1 MRNIENIEITV
12 LCMLYDN
19 DKLLLQDRLK
29 NNWCGITFP
38 GGHVNKNESF
48 VNAVIR
54 EMKEETGLDIYNPKL
69 CGIEQ
74 FSLDEK
80 TRYLVLLFKTNQFS
94 GTLISSI
101 EGKMMWISRK
111 DLKKYN
117 LVRNFNDVLK
127 IFDNDEINELF
138 YNSNDNLFP
147 KYY

>member
-48 VNAVIR
+48 VNTVIR
-54 EMKEETGLDIYNPKL
+54 EMKEATGLDIYNPKL

>member
-1 MRNIENIEITV
+1 MSNIENIEITV

-19 DKLLLQDRLK
+19 DKLLLQNRLK
-29 NNWCGITFP
+29 KDWCGITFP

-74 FSLDEK
+74 FSLDEQ

-94 GTLISSI
+94 GILKSSI
-101 EGKMMWISRK
+101 EGEMMWISRN

-117 LVRNFNDVLK
+117 LVKNFNDVLK
-127 IFDNDEINELF
+127 IFDNGEINELF
-138 YNSNDNLFP
+138 YNSNDTLFP

>member
-1 MRNIENIEITV
+1 MNNIENIEITV

-19 DKLLLQDRLK
+19 DKLLLQNRLK
-29 NNWCGITFP
+29 NDWRGITFP

-48 VNAVIR
+48 VHAVIR

-74 FSLDEK
+74 FSLNEK

-94 GTLISSI
+94 GSIISSI
-101 EGKMMWISRK
+101 EGEMMWISRN
-111 DLKKYN
+111 DLEKYN
-117 LVRNFNDVLK
+117 LVKNFNDVLK

>member
-1 MRNIENIEITV
+1 MSNIENIEITV

-19 DKLLLQDRLK
+19 DKLLLQNRLK
-29 NNWCGITFP
+29 KDWCGITFP

-48 VNAVIR
+48 VNAVTR

-74 FSLDEK
+74 FSLDEQ

-101 EGKMMWISRK
+101 EGEMMWISRN
-111 DLKKYN
+111 DLKNYN
-117 LVRNFNDVLK
+117 LVKNFNDILK

-138 YNSNDNLFP
+138 YSSNDTLLP